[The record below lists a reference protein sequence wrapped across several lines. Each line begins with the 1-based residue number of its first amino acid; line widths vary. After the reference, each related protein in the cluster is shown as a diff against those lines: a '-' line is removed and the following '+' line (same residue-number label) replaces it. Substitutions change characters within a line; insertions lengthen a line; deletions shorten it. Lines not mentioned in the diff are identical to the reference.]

1 MTRPDQTEM
10 VVTLSEDDSTGE
22 PDWARTL
29 NALRTRNRATAAT
42 PQTIAAEAQREQL
55 ARELSDSYPNTNTL
69 RPFGDR
75 ELDAAYR
82 EYLHQAAAE
91 HNANPN
97 IVEEDVGVLIQEDWL
112 NAQTAL
118 QSEHNRRWLTETKT
132 VILRHNLPE
141 DGRVAPTEMLV
152 SGSLNAETAAV
163 PLPDIAIHVYD
174 LPAVPATR
182 RVRVLSEQELMQ
194 GIRERLKPHLSNAVA
209 GMVRQALQKKLATL
223 SYDLQTMLN
232 EETPQVVQDVL
243 DHNLNAVFRAVKD
256 NLSGKK

>member
-10 VVTLSEDDSTGE
+10 VFTLSEDDSTGE

-91 HNANPN
+91 QFFFAAA
-97 IVEEDVGVLIQEDWL
+97 V
-112 NAQTAL
+112 AQ
-118 QSEHNRRWLTETKT
+118 NR
-132 VILRHNLPE
+132 
-141 DGRVAPTEMLV
+141 APTACAGV
-152 SGSLNAETAAV
+152 AFACAV
-163 PLPDIAIHVYD
+163 CV
-174 LPAVPATR
+174 
-182 RVRVLSEQELMQ
+182 
-194 GIRERLKPHLSNAVA
+194 
-209 GMVRQALQKKLATL
+209 
-223 SYDLQTMLN
+223 
-232 EETPQVVQDVL
+232 
-243 DHNLNAVFRAVKD
+243 
-256 NLSGKK
+256 